1 MLSAE
6 LKHAVGRDKLSGLV
20 FNEPQGLAA
29 SYRRDPDPRSRAPK
43 RGEGVLRQVHEL
55 ADLLGMQAAVGLRRH
70 SGFMPNDESGSPEG
84 VALSCEDPARRRPT
98 GAGAVA
104 KSDVDENASP
114 RQRLEAVVERMRI
127 VDDAFEYYAFTLT
140 ADLQGNPVFEYQSQW
155 VGQGSKRMRELRAA
169 SLVHPHN
176 MRHLWTEIGQASVV
190 VTDAETM
197 AVYLRIGGNALIADD
212 VAKQYLPDL
221 LEPRECVPSPLGQG
235 PRSLSQ
241 VPQSA
246 LNHAPTQKLRT
257 DVLRRDGFR
266 CQGCGRRPAD
276 HVDITLHV
284 HHVRPYGD
292 GGLTEASNLLT
303 LCSTC
308 HQGLKPDFDMT
319 LLELTPGALADEDA
333 LGELAQ
339 DDGAKFREGVRRY
352 RDKIAALEAKRAQ
365 APKKPKK
372 SSTTH

>member
-1 MLSAE
+1 MPTAE
-6 LKHAVGRDKLSGLV
+6 
-20 FNEPQGLAA
+20 
-29 SYRRDPDPRSRAPK
+29 
-43 RGEGVLRQVHEL
+43 
-55 ADLLGMQAAVGLRRH
+55 
-70 SGFMPNDESGSPEG
+70 SGFAEG
-84 VALSCEDPARRRPT
+84 AALSSEDATPPGT
-98 GAGAVA
+98 GPGA
-104 KSDVDENASP
+104 KTDVDDNASP
-114 RQRLEAVVERMRI
+114 RQRLEAIAHRMRI
-127 VDDAFEYYAFTLT
+127 VDDALEYFAFTLT
-140 ADLQGNPVFEYQSQW
+140 AGPQGQPVFEYQSQW

-169 SLVHPHN
+169 SLVHPHK
-176 MRHLWTEIGQASVV
+176 MRHLWTEMGQASVV
-190 VTDAETM
+190 VTDAQTM
-197 AVYLRIGGNALIADD
+197 AVFLRIGGNALIAED

-221 LEPRECVPSPLGQG
+221 LGPRECVPSPLGRG

-241 VPQSA
+241 IPQGA

-333 LGELAQ
+333 LDELAH
-339 DDGAKFREGVRRY
+339 DDGTKFREGVRRY
-352 RDKIAALEAKRAQ
+352 RDKIAALEAKRAK
-365 APKKPKK
+365 AVMRAKKG
-372 SSTTH
+372 STTTH